1 MRRAPIQSE
10 LDYKNLFES
19 SPDLYLVLKPDFTIV
34 AASDSYLRVT
44 MLKREQVLDRNIFDV
59 FPDNPD
65 DPDVKAS
72 SHLRAS
78 FERVLK
84 FKKPDYMPTQKYDV
98 RRPEISGGHFEE
110 KHWNPLSTPI
120 FDKQGSIQYILHR
133 VEDVTDFVKLKNERV
148 EQFLV
153 AEQLREKNKKLESL
167 RQSQRLEAMGSLA
180 GGVAHDFN
188 NIIAIILLTCESALK
203 EGQISEEVQRHF
215 RQVSLSAKTAAALVR
230 QLLTFSRQQ
239 VLQPQVLNTN
249 DVIKNLQ
256 PLLSRLLTENID
268 FQVDLDP
275 QTANIWV
282 DQGQLEQVILNLVI
296 NSKDALPLGGQIRIT
311 STNIQI
317 NEHRSALGFK
327 VEPGPY
333 NVIEITD
340 DGVGMDSE
348 TQARAFEPFFTTK
361 GNRGTG
367 LGLATVYGIV
377 NQNRGLIEIQSVIGN
392 GTHFKIYFPVTD
404 KPIERKFVI
413 PKVSSLVQSFSHNK
427 TLLVVE
433 DQEILRELM
442 CEMLESLNFIV
453 HKAENGVEA
462 LNKLA
467 ELNYKVDLIIT
478 DVVMPIMGGQALT
491 AKLAASGHKFKF
503 LYLSGF
509 AGDMIADKSISP
521 LDNFLQKPFEQ
532 STLIEKINQI
542 LSDKK

>member
-1 MRRAPIQSE
+1 
-10 LDYKNLFES
+10 
-19 SPDLYLVLKPDFTIV
+19 
-34 AASDSYLRVT
+34 
-44 MLKREQVLDRNIFDV
+44 MLQREQVLSRNIFDV

-65 DPDVKAS
+65 DPDA
-72 SHLRAS
+72 HATALLRAS

-84 FKKPDYMPTQKYDV
+84 FKLPDYMPTQKYDV
-98 RRPEISGGHFEE
+98 RRPETSGGQFEE
-110 KHWNPLSTPI
+110 RYWNPLNTPI
-120 FDKQGSIQYILHR
+120 FDKLGNIQFILHR

-153 AEQLREKNKKLESL
+153 AEQLRAKNKQLESL

-239 VLQPQVLNTN
+239 VLQPQVLNPN
-249 DVIKNLQ
+249 EVIKNLQ
-256 PLLSRLLTENID
+256 SLLSRLLTENID

-275 QTANIWV
+275 QTANIWA
-282 DQGQLEQVILNLVI
+282 DQGQLEQVILNLVV
-296 NSKDALPLGGQIRIT
+296 NSKDALPLGGQIKIA
-311 STNIQI
+311 SKNIQI
-317 NEHRSALGFK
+317 NEPRSTLGLK
-327 VEPGPY
+327 IEPGAY
-333 NVIEITD
+333 TIIEISD
-340 DGVGMDSE
+340 NGVGMDSE

-377 NQNRGLIEIQSVIGN
+377 NQNKGLIEIQSVIGM

-404 KPIERKFVI
+404 KPIENKLMA
-413 PKVSSLVQSFSHNK
+413 PNMSSLVQPLSQNK

-442 CEMLESLNFIV
+442 CEMLESLNFNV
-453 HKAENGVEA
+453 HKAENGVAA

-509 AGDMIADKSISP
+509 AGDMVADKSISP

-532 STLIEKINQI
+532 STLIAKINQI
-542 LSDKK
+542 LSDQK